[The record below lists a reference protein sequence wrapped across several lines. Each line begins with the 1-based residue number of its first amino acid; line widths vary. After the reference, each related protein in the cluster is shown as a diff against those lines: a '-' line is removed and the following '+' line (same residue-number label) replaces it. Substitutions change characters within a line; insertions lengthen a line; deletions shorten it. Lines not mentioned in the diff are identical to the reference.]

1 MSDSLN
7 HIFLN
12 DELVSENKAKIPAV
26 TSGLYY
32 GAGAFETFLSERG
45 NIFKFSDHLSRLNRG
60 LSYLGVSKENY
71 FSERKILDQLKEL
84 IKENNLSDKNARVR
98 IQVSLS
104 EKQGYS
110 SGDDMPLI
118 SMITATS
125 IQERKEV
132 QSLILAE
139 NSVVSTSARPT
150 HLKLSNMLHYR
161 NAYREAEQKG
171 ADDAILLNHDGFVA
185 ETSIANIFWK
195 KDDVIYTPSDEC
207 DILPGIMR
215 NSIIDILRNRMQVPV
230 KEGRFGVDELME
242 ADSIWLTNST
252 VGFIPVLQIQDTS
265 FKTKNEFLSELEKE
279 LPTYKEEYMTDV

>member
-1 MSDSLN
+1 
-7 HIFLN
+7 
-12 DELVSENKAKIPAV
+12 
-26 TSGLYY
+26 
-32 GAGAFETFLSERG
+32 
-45 NIFKFSDHLSRLNRG
+45 
-60 LSYLGVSKENY
+60 